1 MNIKEKRIA
10 SWLLVVARTK
20 TEKKRRWTPVSGN
33 SLFTVVLVD
42 IINVGHFPIYKKK
55 KDFKEKNIY
64 LNIYIMQVMGW
75 GKGVGSIESA

>member
-10 SWLLVVARTK
+10 SWLLVVTRTK
-20 TEKKRRWTPVSGN
+20 TEKKAMDTGFGN

-42 IINVGHFPIYKKK
+42 INVGHFPIYKK
-55 KDFKEKNIY
+55 EKYIY
-64 LNIYIMQVMGW
+64 LERYIYIMQVRGW